1 MTFPNFTSPT
11 PFPPFSTL
19 PLISSPPTS
28 STVKPTY
35 LLGTIQENMTLTPK
49 TPTFIC
55 RDRENEPFAITLKL
69 RDGQTGEGASVSE
82 AKTGTNGENNFFEHA
97 QGRKAFTK
105 GKCVVIKNGKR
116 KGSQEPNEAEGKKG
130 KKGFVEGGWE
140 GGEGGVEGGVC
151 VIPTSLEKLMDLT
164 IRLATEGGIRRCQ
177 GCGKVEEKMTR
188 CKGCE
193 EVWYCGKDCQVKG
206 WTEGGHKSECKVLKA
221 VKEIF
226 GSEELGDDGFG
237 R

>member
-69 RDGQTGEGASVSE
+69 RDGQTGEGAS
-82 AKTGTNGENNFFEHA
+82 
-97 QGRKAFTK
+97 GRKAFTK

-151 VIPTSLEKLMDLT
+151 MARQ
-164 IRLATEGGIRRCQ
+164 IRQEEGGPSERF
-177 GCGKVEEKMTR
+177 GK
-188 CKGCE
+188 
-193 EVWYCGKDCQVKG
+193 
-206 WTEGGHKSECKVLKA
+206 
-221 VKEIF
+221 I
-226 GSEELGDDGFG
+226 
-237 R
+237 